1 MFTFNIKHLDS
12 TFMSVYIYN
21 KIKRKTEKRK
31 KDREKKHR
39 RGLSESFSSNNN
51 KIQWHTRSNVKISC
65 FHGNGKQFWTS
76 ASWEDGSK
84 MMETFPS
91 ALLSLQKRDKRTV
104 FSISHRKLTTNKT
117 TMQHIQKIY
126 IFECWMSP
134 KRTAGTPKYSS
145 YNSEYFSRFSSLM
158 RDLSIST
165 QVSKVQIIEM
175 IDQLLLSMF
184 VGLKEKNNTSSAWR

>member
-1 MFTFNIKHLDS
+1 
-12 TFMSVYIYN
+12 
-21 KIKRKTEKRK
+21 
-31 KDREKKHR
+31 
-39 RGLSESFSSNNN
+39 
-51 KIQWHTRSNVKISC
+51 
-65 FHGNGKQFWTS
+65 
-76 ASWEDGSK
+76 
-84 MMETFPS
+84 
-91 ALLSLQKRDKRTV
+91 
-104 FSISHRKLTTNKT
+104 
-117 TMQHIQKIY
+117 
-126 IFECWMSP
+126 MSP